1 MLITMWNAVNRR
13 LLATAAVA
21 LPIVLT
27 YGVAAAEIKVLSAV
41 AMKPALDDLAPKFER
56 ATGHRLT
63 ISYEVAGELRKR
75 IESGEFGDVTILPR
89 PWFEPLLTQ
98 GKIAA
103 HSQTIIARST
113 VGVSVRVGTPKPD
126 ISSVAAVRQSLLAA
140 GSVVYADP
148 ARGASSG
155 VHFVAVLEKLGIV
168 DEMRPKTILIPGA
181 GAAEVVARGEAQL
194 AVSQTQDLIRVAGAD
209 YVGPLP
215 PELQNTTDM
224 VYSAGV
230 LTSANDPDAAKAL
243 IKFLSGPEAV
253 RVIKEKG
260 MEPALGKAAL

>member
-1 MLITMWNAVNRR
+1 V
-13 LLATAAVA
+13 
-21 LPIVLT
+21 
-27 YGVAAAEIKVLSAV
+27 
-41 AMKPALDDLAPKFER
+41 LDDLAPQFER
-56 ATGHRLT
+56 VTGHRLT

-89 PWFEPLLTQ
+89 PWFEPLLAQ

-103 HSQTIIARST
+103 QSQMIIARST

-140 GSVVYADP
+140 RSVVYADP

-194 AVSQTQDLIRVAGAD
+194 AVYKPKT
-209 YVGPLP
+209 
-215 PELQNTTDM
+215 
-224 VYSAGV
+224 
-230 LTSANDPDAAKAL
+230 
-243 IKFLSGPEAV
+243 
-253 RVIKEKG
+253 
-260 MEPALGKAAL
+260 